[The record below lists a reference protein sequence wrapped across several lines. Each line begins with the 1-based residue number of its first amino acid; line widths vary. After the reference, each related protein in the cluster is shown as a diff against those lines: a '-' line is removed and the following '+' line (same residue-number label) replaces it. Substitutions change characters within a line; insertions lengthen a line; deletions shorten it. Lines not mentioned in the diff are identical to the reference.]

1 MGGNDR
7 VVMSGIGEPVKC
19 SQILRS
25 IAGKYDMI
33 ADIICPSCSRTLIN
47 HLVKEGGWVMC

>member
-33 ADIICPSCSRTLIN
+33 TDIICPSCSRTLIN